1 MPKESSQ
8 RILVAL
14 SGGVDSAVAAVVL
27 KDAGHEVEAAYVKTW
42 KNEDDILKDCPGKR
56 DLDDARAVAEV
67 LGIPFEVVNFIDFYH
82 ENVVQPMIEG
92 YRAGITPNPD
102 IACNRRMKFG
112 ALLDHARKRNFEAL
126 ATGHYCRRFVSPDGI
141 PQLWEGKDKNKDQSY
156 FLARILPKQLAMA
169 RFPLG
174 ALDKVTVR
182 AIAKG
187 LDLPVAEKKDSQ
199 GICFLG
205 KVKVAEFLEGFVKDA
220 PGEIVTVNGRVL
232 GTHRGLH
239 RYTLG
244 QRKGIGVPSNAD
256 NENFVVVGKGIEQ
269 NRLIVAFEGPDT
281 PGLWGRR
288 FVVDELSYVSGPC
301 ANEARVLAKP
311 RFRDPSTPIKF
322 RKLEE
327 DSAEIIF
334 DEAQRAVAPGQVLA
348 LYDGERLLGGGFYR
362 ASLSG
367 RADLPLG
374 NEVSA

>member
-1 MPKESSQ
+1 M
-8 RILVAL
+8 
-14 SGGVDSAVAAVVL
+14 
-27 KDAGHEVEAAYVKTW
+27 
-42 KNEDDILKDCPGKR
+42 
-56 DLDDARAVAEV
+56 

-92 YRAGITPNPD
+92 YRSGITPNPD
-102 IACNRRMKFG
+102 VACNRRMKFG
-112 ALLDHARKRNFEAL
+112 ALLDHARERDFEAL

-156 FLARILPKQLAMA
+156 FLARILPEQLAMA

-182 AIAKG
+182 GIAKR

-256 NENFVVVGKGIEQ
+256 NENFVVVGKGLEQ

-288 FVVDELSYVSGPC
+288 FVVNELSYVSGPC
-301 ANEARVLAKP
+301 A
-311 RFRDPSTPIKF
+311 
-322 RKLEE
+322 
-327 DSAEIIF
+327 
-334 DEAQRAVAPGQVLA
+334 DEACRHDRLISVWVPTGRHFWSLLHADVRGASQAPVLRRSHEAGHWLFHPQQVPRVPRDGTLA
-348 LYDGERLLGGGFYR
+348 SIELYIE
-362 ASLSG
+362 ALSAYL
-367 RADLPLG
+367 RDLC
-374 NEVSA
+374 NFK